1 MDERLFICV
10 IKEKPIL
17 YDYAK
22 IINIMRQSSQA
33 RARTRARAHRSR
45 LKNGRVKL
53 DALFEWIDPRKT
65 SGRSR
70 GFFPTDPMAAV
81 EQAPRRGPSIGP

>member
-33 RARTRARAHRSR
+33 HAHTREGTPITTEKRPSQAR
-45 LKNGRVKL
+45 RVIRV
-53 DALFEWIDPRKT
+53 D
-65 SGRSR
+65 
-70 GFFPTDPMAAV
+70 
-81 EQAPRRGPSIGP
+81 

>member
-33 RARTRARAHRSR
+33 RAH
-45 LKNGRVKL
+45 
-53 DALFEWIDPRKT
+53 
-65 SGRSR
+65 
-70 GFFPTDPMAAV
+70 TDHD
-81 EQAPRRGPSIGP
+81 